1 METKGRTVEE
11 AVAEALRELNV
22 TEDKVDISILDVGSK
37 GGLFGLGAK
46 PARVKVTLKPAQI
59 DPMQLAIDFV
69 EEVVASMGLSLN
81 ITKNRRDRHLYLNL
95 TGENIGILIG
105 KRGATLDALQ
115 YLTNLAANRTDAPNI
130 TVILDSENYR
140 RRRRDTL
147 EALAIGVSK
156 KVRATKKP
164 ISLEPMSRYDRHVI
178 HTFLQ
183 NSRQVRTHSEGN
195 EPYRYIMISP
205 K

>member
-1 METKGRTVEE
+1 METKGKTVED

-22 TEDKVDISILDVGSK
+22 TEDEVDISIIDVGSK
-37 GGLFGLGAK
+37 GGLFGIGAK
-46 PARVKVTLKPAQI
+46 PARVKVTLKPVPA
-59 DPMQLAIDFV
+59 DPMQLAIEFV
-69 EEVVASMGLSLN
+69 EQVTASMGLSLN
-81 ITKNRRDRHLYLNL
+81 ISKNRRDRHLYLNL

-105 KRGATLDALQ
+105 KRGTTLDALQ
-115 YLTNLAANRTDAPNI
+115 YLANLAANRTDAPNI

-156 KVRATKKP
+156 KVKATKKP
-164 ISLEPMSRYDRHVI
+164 ISLEPMSRYDRHII

-195 EPYRYIMISP
+195 EPYRNVMISP